1 MKNTVLTLVPRTKF
15 ASKESK
21 TAASVCTISYRI
33 TANKGKECIKP
44 KKKKE
49 KKERTRILD
58 CKGIP
63 TSIKLKAFVSFNL
76 LPSIKWKGCP
86 YKDRSFS

>member
-33 TANKGKECIKP
+33 TAIKGKNVSNPKRKKR
-44 KKKKE
+44 KKKGQE
-49 KKERTRILD
+49 
-58 CKGIP
+58 
-63 TSIKLKAFVSFNL
+63 F
-76 LPSIKWKGCP
+76 
-86 YKDRSFS
+86 